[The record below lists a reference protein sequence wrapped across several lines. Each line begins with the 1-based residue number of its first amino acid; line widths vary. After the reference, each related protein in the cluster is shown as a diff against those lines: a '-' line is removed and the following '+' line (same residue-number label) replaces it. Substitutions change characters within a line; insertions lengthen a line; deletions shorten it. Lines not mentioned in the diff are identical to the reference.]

1 MKQNIKKHIHCHTRA
16 GEYPEG
22 NKASLIPGCPT
33 KSGMTESGRSM
44 VEMLGVLAIIGVISI
59 GAIGGYTYG
68 MNRYRT
74 NEILDGANK
83 RAYTISTQDSL
94 GIPYNLSE
102 YRDYNVTAGGIF
114 GDTNTI
120 QDWDGEFGLTI
131 TGVSKDVCENLIRMM
146 GDKSTL
152 RAITKTSDEKTDLAP
167 GDCASPTNDLYL
179 VYNKDMA
186 ADDST
191 NSGRSG
197 GGGYCATHDCGTTTC
212 GSGANAFACGSN
224 DQRMD
229 YDNAEAYCAEQGGTM
244 VTASDLGC
252 TAFGQVCTNGNTP
265 SGGYWIVNDIGV
277 NVGSN
282 NALVVYN
289 STLVS
294 DSRDAYT
301 RSGDGPVPL
310 CK

>member
-1 MKQNIKKHIHCHTRA
+1 MIHK
-16 GEYPEG
+16 EQ
-22 NKASLIPGCPT
+22 
-33 KSGMTESGRSM
+33 TESGRSM

-102 YRDYNVTAGGIF
+102 YRDDNVTAGGVF
-114 GDTNTI
+114 TSDI

-152 RAITKTSDEKTDLAP
+152 RAITKTSDEKTDLAS

-186 ADDST
+186 AEDSA

-197 GGGYCATHDCGTTTC
+197 GSGYCAANPGACTSTC
-212 GSGANAFACGSN
+212 GVNNVPCAKFDDKKSYDEAVAQCGGKEN
-224 DQRMD
+224 MFTA
-229 YDNAEAYCAEQGGTM
+229 AE
-244 VTASDLGC
+244 LGC
-252 TAFGQVCTNGNTP
+252 TTFYNSCTNVPGYRN
-265 SGGYWIVNDIGV
+265 YWIAGDADV
-277 NVGSN
+277 
-282 NALVVYN
+282 NALATANGYSSAEAMANEWGYSSASELASATVLLVAGG
-289 STLVS
+289 TLS
-294 DSRDAYT
+294 HADRDYA
-301 RSGDGPVPL
+301 GPYYPL

>member
-1 MKQNIKKHIHCHTRA
+1 MK
-16 GEYPEG
+16 
-22 NKASLIPGCPT
+22 
-33 KSGMTESGRSM
+33 TENENGRSM
-44 VEMLGVLAIIGVISI
+44 IEMLGVLAIIGVISI

-68 MNRYRT
+68 MNRYRA

-102 YRDYNVTAGGIF
+102 YRDYNVTAGGTF

-120 QDWDGEFGLTI
+120 QDWNEEFGLTV

-152 RAITKTSDEKTDLAP
+152 RAITKTSDEKTDLAS

-186 ADDST
+186 ADEAT

-197 GGGYCATHDCGTTTC
+197 DDEEEASESQTFVAGSSGTWDELNSAPNHGCPDGYTWADTATVAANLSDISNGTKCANCTEKRMWTSTPYVSNRAWFLSGTD
-212 GSGANAFACGSN
+212 G
-224 DQRMD
+224 
-229 YDNAEAYCAEQGGTM
+229 
-244 VTASDLGC
+244 
-252 TAFGQVCTNGNTP
+252 FGFGYRNVLNYSAVCM
-265 SGGYWIVNDIGV
+265 
-277 NVGSN
+277 
-282 NALVVYN
+282 
-289 STLVS
+289 
-294 DSRDAYT
+294 
-301 RSGDGPVPL
+301 
-310 CK
+310 KE

>member
-1 MKQNIKKHIHCHTRA
+1 L
-16 GEYPEG
+16 
-22 NKASLIPGCPT
+22 LIPFQKIFHLT
-33 KSGMTESGRSM
+33 KGEEEMKTETKTIKPFNETGRSM

-59 GAIGGYTYG
+59 GAIAGYTYG

-102 YRDYNVTAGGIF
+102 YRDYNVTAGGVF
-114 GDTNTI
+114 TSDI
-120 QDWDGEFGLTI
+120 QDWDGEFGLKI

-152 RAITKTSDEKTDLAP
+152 RAITKTSDEKTDLAS
-167 GDCASPTNDLYL
+167 GDCASPTNDLFL

-186 ADDST
+186 ADEAT

-197 GGGYCATHDCGTTTC
+197 GGGYCAANPGACTSTCGVNNVPCAKFDDRKTHDEAVAQCGGEENMFT
-212 GSGANAFACGSN
+212 
-224 DQRMD
+224 
-229 YDNAEAYCAEQGGTM
+229 AEE
-244 VTASDLGC
+244 LGC
-252 TAFGQVCTNGNTP
+252 TTLYSSCTNAP
-265 SGGYWIVNDIGV
+265 SGYYWIAGDAGNPAR
-277 NVGSN
+277 
-282 NALVVYN
+282 ALSVRSGYLDTIN
-289 STLVS
+289 
-294 DSRDAYT
+294 RNDAY
-301 RSGDGPVPL
+301 SYPL